1 MKSWW
6 RTDEKLMKNW
16 RRDDKELL
24 KEWWRTDE
32 EMVLSGLLP
41 RTFYFTGKLSPDG
54 LPGLDISLTEPT
66 RAPPAVLIMACWQF
80 WFGNKSNTTW
90 YYTLTCCCKK
100 YVPGRRSSPWMGP
113 LTLLSLLSL
122 SSCSWSTWSL
132 TVSFVMHG
140 PQNVRNH
147 IMIKDCFLDHSIPV
161 LWALLTRK
169 TTKAYYDGVFEP
181 LRRMMEERVA
191 GAAYFEN
198 KAVVVDFELAISAAL
213 RAAFPNFR

>member
-1 MKSWW
+1 M
-6 RTDEKLMKNW
+6 D
-16 RRDDKELL
+16 
-24 KEWWRTDE
+24 
-32 EMVLSGLLP
+32 G
-41 RTFYFTGKLSPDG
+41 TFDIAKPTLFVQLFMINVVIDG
-54 LPGLDISLTEPT
+54 TFRYAWT
-66 RAPPAVLIMACWQF
+66 
-80 WFGNKSNTTW
+80 
-90 YYTLTCCCKK
+90 
-100 YVPGRRSSPWMGP
+100 
-113 LTLLSLLSL
+113 
-122 SSCSWSTWSL
+122 
-132 TVSFVMHG
+132 
-140 PQNVRNH
+140 QNVTNH